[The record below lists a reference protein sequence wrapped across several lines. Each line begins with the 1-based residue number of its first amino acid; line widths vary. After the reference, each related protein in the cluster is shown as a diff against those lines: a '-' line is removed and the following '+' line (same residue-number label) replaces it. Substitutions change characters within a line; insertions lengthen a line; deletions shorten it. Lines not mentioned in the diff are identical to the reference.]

1 MAETE
6 RVRGWWEERRPDKG
20 QGITRQGLHFS
31 FFFFFFFLATPPGL
45 WDLNSLTRDRTQAHS
60 RESAES

>member
-6 RVRGWWEERRPDKG
+6 SVRGWREQRRPDKG
-20 QGITRQGLHFS
+20 QGITRQGLRFS
-31 FFFFFFFLATPPGL
+31 FFLATPPGL

-60 RESAES
+60 RESAKS

>member
-31 FFFFFFFLATPPGL
+31 FLFFFFFWLHLPACGILIP
-45 WDLNSLTRDRTQAHS
+45 
-60 RESAES
+60 